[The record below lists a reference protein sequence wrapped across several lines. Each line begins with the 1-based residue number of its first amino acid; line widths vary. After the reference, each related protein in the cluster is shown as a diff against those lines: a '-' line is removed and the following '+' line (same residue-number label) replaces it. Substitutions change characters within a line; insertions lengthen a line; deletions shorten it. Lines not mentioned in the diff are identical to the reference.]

1 METYT
6 RINEVETETASL
18 DEIEMQEI
26 DTIEE
31 TESENVDVI
40 NEGAIIDTVESGGL
54 TAEQLGN
61 LNANTAARHT
71 HDNKSNVLDLLGA
84 NKDGRLTYNGETV
97 GTVIIGTSESQADFR
112 QSNSEDAR
120 YIRNKPCYEYG
131 YYLDSAD
138 GVEVDYLSRYD
149 DEQADRETFRKA
161 IKVCDSLDDPSILL
175 SLESDQIELENKNEK
190 LNSLGFDWNE
200 YEDSIVSFLCGIEY
214 IKNTTERKGEIIDG
228 EQLTV
233 TLSPGLYFYV
243 DDVVEQDSR
252 VKSIFIPTETK
263 KLSQRLLPESLG
275 RSGIKSKTYDFHSI
289 DVGAETTGN
298 GIVDFI
304 VYESEEGFFDNKVIV
319 DVTWEDEELG
329 YVDTGVLIDNFLLD
343 GGCIASVL
351 NRPTYI
357 EMLMGYCVFRLYSP
371 DFEGYADLVKNGAA
385 VVNNI
390 TIKYIEV

>member
-71 HDNKSNVLDLLGA
+71 HDNKSDVLDLLDV

-97 GTVIIGTSESQADFR
+97 GTVIIGTPESQADFR

-138 GVEVDYLSRYD
+138 GVEVDYLSYED
-149 DEQADRETFRKA
+149 DWNGNRETFRKA
-161 IKVCDSLDDPSILL
+161 IKVRDSLDDPSVLL
-175 SLESDQIELENKNEK
+175 SLESDQIEFENKNEK
-190 LNSLGFDWNE
+190 LNSLGFGWSED
-200 YEDSIVSFLCGIEY
+200 EDSITSFYCGIEY
-214 IKNTTERKGEIIDG
+214 IKNTIERRGKIVDG

-233 TLSPGLYFYV
+233 TLSPGLYYYV
-243 DDVVEQDSR
+243 DGVVEQDSR
-252 VKSIFIPTETK
+252 VKRIFIPTETK
-263 KLSQRLLPESLG
+263 KLPKRLLPESLG
-275 RSGIKSKTYDFHSI
+275 RSGIKSKTYVNQEFS
-289 DVGAETTGN
+289 VGADWTGN
-298 GIVDFI
+298 GIVDFM
-304 VYESEEGFFDNKVIV
+304 VYENEEGFFYNKVIV
-319 DVTWEDEELG
+319 DVTWEDDMHG
-329 YVDTGVLIDNFLLD
+329 YVDTGVLIDNNLLD
-343 GGCIASVL
+343 GSCVASVL
-351 NRPTYI
+351 NRPAYM
-357 EMLMGYCVFRLYSP
+357 EMFSGYCVFRLYSP
-371 DFEGYADLVKNGAA
+371 DYEGYADYIRTGGTTVQN
-385 VVNNI
+385 V